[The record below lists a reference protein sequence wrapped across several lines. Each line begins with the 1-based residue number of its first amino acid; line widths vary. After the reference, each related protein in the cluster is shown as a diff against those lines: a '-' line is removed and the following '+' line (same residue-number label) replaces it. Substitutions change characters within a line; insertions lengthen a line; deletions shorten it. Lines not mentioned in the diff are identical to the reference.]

1 MRIVLAAYSSD
12 RTPAALAF
20 CERLSKGLG
29 SCRRILVANHPALA
43 ESLQPAGWL
52 VIRGSN
58 ALGEF
63 SAWQEGLDATAAID
77 ADDAAVLFVNDTVV
91 SHRWF
96 SAFRRWALVREIW
109 CSDRPSVVGFI
120 DHPDDATSDLHIG
133 GLRLPGWIS
142 SYCFLLTPGALR
154 RLDHRLWDPDAV
166 GACVA
171 GGVHEATF
179 FSDQVSP
186 DLQRHLRW
194 WLFHGGWYRSEPLT
208 AASAERLAFKARCVC
223 AELLLSARCW
233 ALGCEYRDPFERHP
247 LPRAL
252 ERRSYSLA
260 LRFGPPE
267 RARSANR
274 GIGMARR
281 LPTRPHVS

>member
-1 MRIVLAAYSSD
+1 
-12 RTPAALAF
+12 
-20 CERLSKGLG
+20 
-29 SCRRILVANHPALA
+29 
-43 ESLQPAGWL
+43 
-52 VIRGSN
+52 
-58 ALGEF
+58 
-63 SAWQEGLDATAAID
+63 
-77 ADDAAVLFVNDTVV
+77 
-91 SHRWF
+91 
-96 SAFRRWALVREIW
+96 
-109 CSDRPSVVGFI
+109 
-120 DHPDDATSDLHIG
+120 
-133 GLRLPGWIS
+133 
-142 SYCFLLTPGALR
+142 
-154 RLDHRLWDPDAV
+154 
-166 GACVA
+166 
-171 GGVHEATF
+171 
-179 FSDQVSP
+179 
-186 DLQRHLRW
+186 LRW